1 MYKKETVNIYPTF
14 ALALM
19 ELTPSKSFRA
29 ELLDVCDELA
39 QDE

>member
-1 MYKKETVNIYPTF
+1 MYKKETVNIYPAF
-14 ALALM
+14 ALALT

-29 ELLDVCDELA
+29 ELLDVCDKLD